1 MKKTYNFSKCFVVC
15 AIISVILIALGCI
28 GFFTK
33 GINLGLDF
41 KPGVI
46 EEVIISSDSE
56 IKIEGVRDSLKDF
69 ESCQVKKIGSSSE
82 NAFQI
87 RLPAVSDED
96 SSDEMLQTE
105 INSAIEKVFGEG
117 SVQISKWDR
126 ISPSFSNTLAFKS
139 LILLLITIA
148 LIWAYAAFRFH
159 WDFALGAII
168 ALLHDTLIMFS
179 FIVWT
184 QMEFTTTVLAAILT
198 IIGYSIN
205 ASVVILDRVR
215 FNITNAKVSKFNEIL
230 NISLSETL
238 SRSIITTVT
247 TLFAVFSLYIFTTG
261 SIKDFALAMIAG
273 LISGL
278 YSSIFI
284 SSGFISLI
292 RKNWKPEYGIH
303 HSEKSMKK
311 GVLNM
316 NSVVQV

>member
-1 MKKTYNFSKCFVVC
+1 MKKVIKFSKGFLPC
-15 AIISVILIALGCI
+15 AILSAVLIILGII
-28 GFFTK
+28 GLFTK
-33 GINLGLDF
+33 GINFGLDF

-46 EEVIISSDSE
+46 EEVKIASDKDLQVEDVEKALSSLESAQ
-56 IKIEGVRDSLKDF
+56 IKKTGVSID
-69 ESCQVKKIGSSSE
+69 
-82 NAFQI
+82 NTFQI
-87 RLPAVSDED
+87 RLPASTDDDSDELIQASIND
-96 SSDEMLQTE
+96 SLKQ
-105 INSAIEKVFGEG
+105 AFGND
-117 SVQISKWDR
+117 SITVSKWDR
-126 ISPSFSNTLAFKS
+126 ISPSFSSSLAFKS
-139 LILLLITIA
+139 LILMIVTII

-168 ALLHDTLIMFS
+168 ALVHDTLIMIS
-179 FIVWT
+179 FIIWT
-184 QMEFTTTVLAAILT
+184 QMEFTTTVLAAVLT

-215 FNITNAKVSKFNEIL
+215 YNLSTVKVTKFTENL
-230 NISLSETL
+230 NLSLTETL

-247 TLFAVFSLYIFTTG
+247 TLFAVLALYFFTTG
-261 SIKDFALAMIAG
+261 SIKDFSLAMIVG

-284 SSGFISLI
+284 SSGIIAAI

-316 NSVVQV
+316 NAGVTV